1 MRGFTEKWTRENV
14 AEWLRQRAMG
24 WVHDGSQSMMA
35 QTYLNG
41 CTAAYRPDG
50 IILIFSRECGY
61 HSSGWW
67 KNPDY
72 ERCFH
77 LSCSFRDPETGAHI
91 DYDHKRAIPWIELLF
106 GPTKNLIWTEPP
118 YSPQGKRSQVWH
130 YRVFYAPDWVAPI
143 LPRGEVYSKD
153 WTPAEWL
160 SFSDL
165 QEKLRVE
172 AENQQPTNQ
181 NEHL

>member
-1 MRGFTEKWTRENV
+1 MRGFTEDWTRENV
-14 AEWLRQRAMG
+14 AEYLRRRALR
-24 WVHDGSQSMMA
+24 WSHDGSQSLA
-35 QTYLNG
+35 AKAYLDG

-50 IILIFSRECGY
+50 IILIFTKEHGY

-91 DYDHKRAIPWIELLF
+91 DYDHKRVAPWIEYFF
-106 GPTKNLIWTEPP
+106 GPTRNLIWTEPP
-118 YSPQGKRSQVWH
+118 YSSEGKKAQVWH

-143 LPRGEVYSKD
+143 MPRGEVYSKD
-153 WTPAEWL
+153 WTPAGWL

-165 QEKLRVE
+165 QDKLRREE
-172 AENQQPTNQ
+172 ANQQ
-181 NEHL
+181 